1 MGIPGCALIFFH
13 CISLGFTQS
22 SFRAGI
28 SNYLVFEVGTFA
40 FDYCGEN
47 EQVISKAQS
56 GHGHIKSTKWSWA
69 LLFYSQ
75 STFLHK

>member
-47 EQVISKAQS
+47 EQVMSKAQS
-56 GHGHIKSTKWSWA
+56 GHGFVAS
-69 LLFYSQ
+69 
-75 STFLHK
+75 